1 MILFY
6 TVKFIK
12 NTIFKQNYSFF
23 PNKKKGA
30 NMKTKLGL
38 TIKIFIGLILGS
50 ICGIILYGIVL
61 SSMIKDDILI
71 DCTFI

>member
-1 MILFY
+1 
-6 TVKFIK
+6 
-12 NTIFKQNYSFF
+12 
-23 PNKKKGA
+23 
-30 NMKTKLGL
+30 MKTKLGL

-50 ICGIILYGIVL
+50 IYGIILYGIVP

>member
-1 MILFY
+1 
-6 TVKFIK
+6 
-12 NTIFKQNYSFF
+12 
-23 PNKKKGA
+23 
-30 NMKTKLGL
+30 MKTKLGL

-50 ICGIILYGIVL
+50 ICDIILYGIVL